1 MADNSRSVDTT
12 ASPEKAWATW
22 SDTSTWPTWN
32 PDVEDVT
39 LDRGIAEGST
49 GTMTTKAG
57 GTHHIAISD
66 VQPHRGFTLTSD
78 LPMPAVK
85 AQFRCAIEPTVS
97 GSRISQAVTIKGAL
111 APLMGGMITGRIVPT
126 FDALLQGLRAHV
138 ESAS

>member
-1 MADNSRSVDTT
+1 MPDNSRSVETS

-32 PDVEDVT
+32 PDVQDVT
-39 LDRGIAEGST
+39 LDRGIADGSR

-57 GTHHIAISD
+57 GTHNIVISE
-66 VQPHRGFTLTSD
+66 VQPNRGFTLTSD

-85 AQFRCAIEPTVS
+85 AQFRCAIEPTGS
-97 GSRISQAVTIKGAL
+97 GSRISQAVTVKGAL

-126 FDALLQGLRAHV
+126 FDALLQGLKSHL
-138 ESAS
+138 ESA